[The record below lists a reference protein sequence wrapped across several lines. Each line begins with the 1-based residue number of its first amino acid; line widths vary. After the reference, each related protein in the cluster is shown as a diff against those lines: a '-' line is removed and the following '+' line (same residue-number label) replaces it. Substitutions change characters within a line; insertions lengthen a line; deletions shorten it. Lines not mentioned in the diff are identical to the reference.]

1 MPTTLLAVVAL
12 ALIVLSAWVWMNVW
26 LVRRARERRAADPS
40 AGPTEARE
48 AGAGGS
54 AEQRRAEA
62 REDRSPV
69 RAIRNQGA
77 VDQGPAPA
85 PDAASA
91 PRSQAAGSDEPTRS
105 VSAADAEG
113 AGWDTRPTAVEILQD
128 GEGDTRRRVFEH
140 PKRPFVLNG
149 VSVPA
154 FTSGPWMECFTRLTE
169 DARVL
174 GWVAFQGE
182 TLGAADR
189 EYDPGFLD
197 VLRTYRR
204 TVERVRKEVGLSHV
218 VETSITGDEG
228 KVWFL
233 TGLDDTWFALF
244 VERETDVDELSRRL
258 LSTVTEVEPQ
268 A

>member
-40 AGPTEARE
+40 AGSTEARE

-54 AEQRRAEA
+54 AEQRRPEA

-77 VDQGPAPA
+77 VDRGPAPA

-91 PRSQAAGSDEPTRS
+91 PLSQ
-105 VSAADAEG
+105 AADAEG
-113 AGWDTRPTAVEILQD
+113 AGWDTRPTPVEILQD

-189 EYDPGFLD
+189 EYEPDFLD

-233 TGLDDTWFALF
+233 TGIDDTWFALF
-244 VERETDVDELSRRL
+244 VERETNVDELSRRL
-258 LSTVTEVEPQ
+258 LAAVTEVDPQ